1 MQSFDKIK
9 LKIADEDFDLV
20 WSVMDTINRGYI
32 IFNDFC
38 LLQAKASQDNK
49 IENNAL
55 IIQENLKK

>member
-55 IIQENLKK
+55 II